1 MYNCHVNILRV
12 ALLWQEKYI
21 VLVRTRLHCQTE
33 NKDRIKKKKTDAR
46 KSHSKVQLFEK
57 LFTYLLFMLCLLQP
71 NLEIS
76 LRDECK
82 KEERLL
88 HTKSANIFKAP
99 LCNICVTEY
108 MYLYVELEDTTLFLK
123 LK

>member
-1 MYNCHVNILRV
+1 MLESLIQRYSYLKN
-12 ALLWQEKYI
+12 
-21 VLVRTRLHCQTE
+21 
-33 NKDRIKKKKTDAR
+33 
-46 KSHSKVQLFEK
+46 
-57 LFTYLLFMLCLLQP
+57 YLLFMLCLLQP

-88 HTKSANIFKAP
+88 HTKSANILKAP

>member
-1 MYNCHVNILRV
+1 M
-12 ALLWQEKYI
+12 
-21 VLVRTRLHCQTE
+21 RTRLHCQTE

-108 MYLYVELEDTTLFLK
+108 MYLYVELEDSTLFLK

>member
-1 MYNCHVNILRV
+1 MYNCHVNILTV